1 MKTVYKY
8 SLGIEGQITEIKDW
22 IIEILSIQTQ
32 DGWPVL
38 WAIVDT
44 ENEEEEPFQIYC
56 YGTGWPLPNEYGH
69 YLGTATDCNG
79 YVWHYFANKENFL
92 NGDYYDEI
100 K

>member
-1 MKTVYKY
+1 MKTIYKY
-8 SLGIEGQITEIKDW
+8 NLGIEGQITEIKDW

-32 DGWPVL
+32 DGWPTL

-44 ENEEEEPFQIYC
+44 ENKEEEPFQIYC
-56 YGTGWPLPNEYGH
+56 CGTGWPLPDDYGH
-69 YLGTATDCNG
+69 YLGTAADDNG
-79 YVWHYFANKENFL
+79 YIWHYFANKENFL